1 MCLLSL
7 LELPIVIKKKS
18 SDNDSKK
25 TLKNNEEDLQKIN
38 QVNLQEK
45 LTRFC
50 DF

>member
-38 QVNLQEK
+38 QANLQEK